1 MIICLLFA
9 MIVIV
14 LYLQGKL
21 TKPVKAVVYVT
32 GVLIFLTISLNVRTY
47 QSTQFN
53 ERYEMAKC
61 KIVDNDYQTSRIKTP
76 DGEYIVNK
84 SIIVTYNAPDKKSEV
99 LELHGQRRL
108 YSYPVPD
115 IVYWMYYLSPK
126 ETSTEIVI
134 DRVNISKY

>member
-1 MIICLLFA
+1 M
-9 MIVIV
+9 
-14 LYLQGKL
+14 
-21 TKPVKAVVYVT
+21 YVT
-32 GVLIFLTISLNVRTY
+32 GILIFLTISLNVRTY
-47 QSTQFN
+47 QSSQFN

>member
-9 MIVIV
+9 MIVVV
-14 LYLQGKL
+14 LYLQDEL

-32 GVLIFLTISLNVRTY
+32 GILIFLTISLNVRTY
-47 QSTQFN
+47 QSSPFN
-53 ERYEMAKC
+53 ESYEMAKC

>member
-1 MIICLLFA
+1 

-21 TKPVKAVVYVT
+21 TEPVKAVVYVT

-47 QSTQFN
+47 QSSQFN

-84 SIIVTYNAPDKKSEV
+84 SIIVTYKAPDKKSEV